1 MTDIQDK
8 PFASGLQASFGG
20 FDVLEAARCLTMIA
34 TLLCV
39 LITLDPF
46 PDLENPDV
54 TSFVSGRLTAT
65 YIVFGVLAVVAVL
78 LAASAN
84 SPGLRSLW
92 TPLHLCF
99 AGWMILNIA
108 FSENSELSLQRFM
121 LTAAVMSLAIMMPL
135 LPATQTEFNR
145 CFSVAGIAL
154 LTLCYLGIILA
165 PKLSIH
171 NAGDFGDPLLAGD
184 WRGSF
189 EHKNIAAPVMT
200 ILAFFSIYLI
210 SSRSILSGSAILVS
224 AGVFLFFTGGK
235 TASALCVAVYVLASL
250 VVAVK
255 GLWLKRAIC
264 FVPLLIMNF
273 LTVGSVISETAA
285 NLVKR
290 LPFDSSYTGRTE
302 IWEFALAA
310 FREKPFIG
318 HGYAAFWD
326 NMSGRQTAEGSEWTV
341 TAAHSHNSY
350 LDLALTIGWPGLLL
364 VVLIFVLSPL
374 NNFDKIQAHQENS
387 PLAKFFL
394 TTWLFCLYFG
404 TTETFMLDKQNP
416 TWFMFVVAVAGL
428 HFLARFRVRDHEEN
442 N

>member
-8 PFASGLQASFGG
+8 PFGSGLLAGFEN

-39 LITLDPF
+39 LVTLDPF
-46 PDLENPDV
+46 PDLGNPDV
-54 TSFVSGRLTAT
+54 TSFVSGRLTTT
-65 YIVFGVLAVVAVL
+65 YIAFGGLAVVAVL

-84 SPGLRSLW
+84 RAGLRTLL

-108 FSENSELSLQRFM
+108 FSENPELSLQRFM

-135 LPATQTEFNR
+135 LPTTQTEFNR
-145 CFSVAGIAL
+145 CFGAAGMAL
-154 LTLCYLGIILA
+154 LALCYLGIIFA

-171 NAGDFGDPLLAGD
+171 NAADIGDPLLAGD

-189 EHKNIAAPVMT
+189 EHKNLAAPVMT
-200 ILAFFSIYLI
+200 ILIYFSIYLI
-210 SSRSILSGSAILVS
+210 SIRSLLSGSIILVS

-235 TASALCVAVYVLASL
+235 TASALCVAIYVLASL
-250 VVAVK
+250 VGAVK
-255 GLWLKRAIC
+255 GLWLQRAIC
-264 FVPLLIMNF
+264 FVPLLVMNF
-273 LTVGSVISETAA
+273 LTVGSVVSETAA
-285 NLVKR
+285 NIVKK

-302 IWEFALAA
+302 IWEFALDA

-326 NMSGRQTAEGSEWTV
+326 NMSGRQTAEGAEWTV

-374 NNFDKIQAHQENS
+374 NNFHRIQSHQENS
-387 PLAKFFL
+387 SLAKFFL
-394 TTWLFCLYFG
+394 AIWLFCLYFG
-404 TTETFMLDKQNP
+404 TTETFMLDRQNP
-416 TWFMFVVAVAGL
+416 TWFMFVLAVAGL
-428 HFLARFRVRDHEEN
+428 HFLARFRVRDHQEN
-442 N
+442 D